1 MFFLFFWEF
10 YGGEIVPYVPNRML
24 HLVWTHAEHLAGHE
38 QHDAHEFLISALNV
52 LHKHSESFIFF

>member
-1 MFFLFFWEF
+1 
-10 YGGEIVPYVPNRML
+10 ML

-52 LHKHSESFIFF
+52 LHKHSESLLFFYVKYINFVFRLFNESKST